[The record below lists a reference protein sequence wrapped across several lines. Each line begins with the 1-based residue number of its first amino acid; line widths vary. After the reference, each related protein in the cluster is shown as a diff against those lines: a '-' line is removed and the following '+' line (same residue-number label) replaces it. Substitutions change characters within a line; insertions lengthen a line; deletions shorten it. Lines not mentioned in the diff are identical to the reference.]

1 MDDDELIEILSSKV
15 AGDISERMSIEIN
28 CKFQEM
34 RNEFKKLGL
43 SEQGLDEFMLSAAGS
58 IASNVVYSVM
68 YKYDKSQ
75 AQIDS
80 IIQCFMKAFQATLTI
95 SLKTDHQKHAST
107 RTH

>member
-43 SEQGLDEFMLSAAGS
+43 SETALDEFMLAAAGA
-58 IASNVVYSVM
+58 IASNVVYSKL

-75 AQIDS
+75 AQINS
-80 IIQCFMKAFQATLTI
+80 VVQCFVNAFQATLSM
-95 SLKTDHQKHAST
+95 SLKNVSPDTSARRH
-107 RTH
+107 